1 MREQRGSNC
10 APAADASP
18 TGSSSSSNRSGSA
31 DALGGTPNGSGAA
44 QFLPIRSRVGKRF
57 QAAIPDMLD
66 DDARAAK
73 KRAIQIPKP
82 QFCPDRVF
90 ELGADLDKYLK
101 LARTLRDGATFD
113 TEEQVHTIA
122 LQYLHRFNYNPTDA
136 ACSLYARHSIEMP
149 KTNVATPD
157 VGNARNSSSAEE
169 VSTWLTEFYRCMR
182 LPAIH
187 PDEFTWMESLYEK
200 AQSNPDITPLTEAAV
215 LGRLVA
221 RIASWEEKSIAIATE
236 KVDRADVLA
245 LLHEANDLNF
255 VMPRKETLSSR
266 LRDFDVAFAHL
277 KDAIDRGNRRNQSK
291 VELDEV
297 KPRHR
302 VWLETLY
309 LAATGPKISFSE
321 EEQYKAIVHEAKEL
335 KATISRML
343 SEEKVSLPAMR
354 DITAKIELVPVNFE
368 KEVDLFQKKMLSA
381 QNWLAKARKCIP
393 KRRATRRGGSAEP
406 KKLDLDAIRALVD
419 DAPCDDSAEMF
430 EMQDLLECAD
440 EWAEKVKNAIEG
452 GAEVPL
458 EELKELFEEGN
469 EMPVEMDEQKFL
481 EAEIAAREW
490 CAKATTMLAA
500 RKSLRDLER
509 IAEDAKAI
517 RVKLHPKKQSRWKPQ
532 VERDIHSAIDQA
544 RRWVNEVRDV
554 VGNYSFEKVFSSSA
568 SSNEQTSSSSS
579 RSADASHQIPEKA
592 KKPLDSVGKLLEKA
606 DRLVVNVSSYIDTL
620 KELQTNGSA
629 LREEVKTLLERI
641 GCLSTKD
648 NADTSPSAAA
658 TNESSA
664 SVAAATP
671 IGQGGTDVAST
682 STQASETYG
691 IGDFSYASA
700 VLDRIYALPFFFEEG
715 VALEKVILSEK
726 DWAQRVKDALPP
738 RQSRKKR
745 QSKNQITLTDLEHLL
760 TESKHLHF
768 RFPEEMKTLTK
779 ELEELGIWQIKAR
792 QAIEV
797 PVSDQIAQL
806 MPKLRDYDLL
816 VHQKLQAA
824 KEKTVETTPAD
835 GHGSE
840 AIDGDKAVVKHESN
854 GVSNGDI
861 KANGM
866 EAKESYDNGTAALF
880 SANRELPNTKSEL
893 VSEMKVDLSN
903 GGSMS
908 ERSIAEVVV
917 PLNADAIMSHIRLE
931 SGCMQKQK
939 KSDDESEG
947 AANAKNSD
955 EQDKISLL
963 KPVLAMAETSLDDIS
978 GLEFRDEKV
987 KVLEEIEVPGVDSE
1001 SVSFTDDAVKILE
1014 SWRDQLAQVLDE
1026 GDLLSAIVPE
1036 QKSLTTIVDLLTWLQ
1051 SARSLFYDEMLP
1063 LGELVTRGKELR
1075 EELKSMQSQNEMSA
1089 TTMGVL
1095 VLMLWPIPYLEAQY
1109 TIVQSWSER
1118 VSKCIKDKR
1127 VRVTTFQKLLNEGSN
1142 LLMEPDAFKPIHD
1155 EVKKV
1160 KAWLTKLKKR
1170 IKSLMTKRVDRF
1182 SIGVARSLVEEGE
1195 DLVIDMPVF
1204 DLLKEHVETAS
1215 DWEARVLESGIESG
1229 HARIAN
1235 LVSLLNEYECA
1246 RLLID
1251 LDMHREVLKS
1261 ATERYCICR
1270 QPFDGLMIGCDF
1282 CDDWFHDNCIGMS
1295 KEKVEKVE
1303 NYTCPSCTILQDLST
1318 AMQEVVDEQKTL
1330 WDQSEHVKNYEKQ
1343 HGVLVRKLKREE
1355 KAIERSETLL
1365 LSCNNQMSHL
1375 RARID
1380 DMERNRTQGTLFPPP
1395 KQQAASAQAP
1405 PADTP
1410 SNPPVAHQGSES
1422 KTETLPAVSA
1432 LPAATDTADKVVRN
1446 ALNQAPNPGAL
1457 PPGIT
1462 GAFASLQSVGF
1473 SHLYPNILLPP
1484 PSAARYSNLAPH
1496 PHHTPV
1502 SMLPLPSS
1510 EPSVKAG
1517 GGDAASS
1524 STNTSVSKPH
1534 VAKNGSANM
1543 ERLSALVAAAGGD
1556 VEQQL
1561 TTMKSEYAELMV
1573 QAHDTNESLRLS
1585 KERLEATQT
1594 GLRELKRTHDARERG
1609 LPIAQM
1615 WVQKA
1620 VAALN
1625 ATSTMLRRAQIQ
1637 TGKFVPEAYE
1647 SLLSEITT
1655 ESEELQLDQ
1664 LFPEVAK
1671 YMRLLRLVGWSLVVV
1686 SLLQERPSREFLAT
1700 AIAYAAEHRL
1710 WESKTVNPVK
1720 GVLGRMDAWISK
1732 VHKSMIAKQQPGN
1745 KTQKLTRWK
1754 VFLNEYSKL
1763 PLTCTLV
1770 ESLDAYIAA
1779 AETEASS
1786 SSSSES
1792 ALGAAEN
1799 AAIAAFT
1806 AAATALSTSSS
1817 VTASSSSAAQLRP
1830 PRKRKPYTRKEKP
1843 AGGATAG
1850 RSNAKKSKTSLSVD
1864 EDAQTNGVG
1873 TPPSAPSM
1881 PGEIRATPASEP

>member
-1 MREQRGSNC
+1 MVLLQDEQHTAIFERIIRT
-10 APAADASP
+10 PP
-18 TGSSSSSNRSGSA
+18 PNRSGSA
-31 DALGGTPNGSGAA
+31 DAPGGTPNGT
-44 QFLPIRSRVGKRF
+44 QFVPIRSRVGKRF
-57 QAAIPDMLD
+57 QAVIPDMLD
-66 DDARAAK
+66 DDVRAVK

-82 QFCPDRVF
+82 QFHPDRVL
-90 ELGADLDKYLK
+90 ELGTELDKYLK

-122 LQYLHRFNYNPTDA
+122 LQYLHRFNYNLTDA
-136 ACSLYARHSIEMP
+136 ACSLYARHSIEVP
-149 KTNVATPD
+149 KTSVATPD
-157 VGNARNSSSAEE
+157 VGNARNPSSAEE

-182 LPAIH
+182 LPTVH
-187 PDEFTWMESLYEK
+187 LDEFNWMEALYEK
-200 AQSNPDITPLTEAAV
+200 AQSNPDITTLTEAAV

-221 RIASWEEKSIAIATE
+221 RIASWEEKSIAIAAE

-245 LLHEANDLNF
+245 LLHEADDLNF
-255 VMPRKETLSSR
+255 VVPRKEILSSR
-266 LRDFDVAFAHL
+266 IRKFDVAFAHL
-277 KDAIDRGNRRNQSK
+277 KDAIDRGNRRNQPK
-291 VELDEV
+291 VELDE
-297 KPRHR
+297 
-302 VWLETLY
+302 LETLY
-309 LAATGPKISFSE
+309 MAATDPKISFLE

-393 KRRATRRGGSAEP
+393 KRRATRRGGSVEP

-419 DAPCDDSAEMF
+419 DAPCDDSVEMF

-452 GAEVPL
+452 GAEVSL
-458 EELKELFEEGN
+458 EELKELCEEGN

-500 RKSLRDLER
+500 RKSLKDLER
-509 IAEDAKAI
+509 IAEDAKTI
-517 RVKLHPKKQSRWKPQ
+517 RVKLHPKKQLRWKPQ

-554 VGNYSFEKVFSSSA
+554 VGDYSFEKVFSSSA
-568 SSNEQTSSSSS
+568 SSIEQPSSSSS
-579 RSADASHQIPEKA
+579 RSADASHQIQEKA

-606 DRLVVNVSSYIDTL
+606 NRLVVNVSSYIDTL

-641 GCLSTKD
+641 GRLPAKD
-648 NADTSPSAAA
+648 NFDTTSSA
-658 TNESSA
+658 TVMIESNA
-664 SVAAATP
+664 SVAATTPSDHDAT
-671 IGQGGTDVAST
+671 GVAST
-682 STQASETYG
+682 PTQVSETYD

-700 VLDRIYALPFFFEEG
+700 MLDRVYVLPFFFDEG
-715 VALEKVILSEK
+715 AALEKVILSEK

-745 QSKNQITLTDLEHLL
+745 QAKNQITLADLEKLL
-760 TESKHLHF
+760 VESKDLHF
-768 RFPEEMKTLTK
+768 RFPDEMKTLTK

-792 QAIEV
+792 QAVEA

-816 VHQKLQAA
+816 VYQKLQAA
-824 KEKTVETTPAD
+824 KQKAMETTSVA
-835 GHGSE
+835 
-840 AIDGDKAVVKHESN
+840 GDDTETVDSNKTVVKHECN
-854 GVSNGDI
+854 GVSNGDF
-861 KANGM
+861 KTNGM
-866 EAKESYDNGTAALF
+866 EAIESHDNGAAASLP
-880 SANRELPNTKSEL
+880 ANGDLLVTKSEC
-893 VSEMKVDLSN
+893 VSEVKVNLSN
-903 GGSMS
+903 GGSMP
-908 ERSIAEVVV
+908 ERAIAEVVV

-939 KSDDESEG
+939 KSDEESEG
-947 AANAKNSD
+947 VTNAKNAD
-955 EQDKISLL
+955 EQDKMSLL
-963 KPVLAMAETSLDDIS
+963 EPVLAMAETSLDDINS
-978 GLEFRDEKV
+978 LEFRDEKI
-987 KVLEEIEVPGVDSE
+987 KSLREIEVLGVDSE
-1001 SVSFTDDAVKILE
+1001 SISFTDDAVKVLE

-1063 LGELVTRGKELR
+1063 LGELVTRGKELQ
-1075 EELKSMQSQNEMSA
+1075 EELESIRFQSEMSA
-1089 TTMGVL
+1089 TTVEVL
-1095 VLMLWPIPYLEAQY
+1095 DLMLWPIPYLEAQY
-1109 TIVQSWSER
+1109 TIVQSWSEH
-1118 VSKCIKDKR
+1118 VSRCIKDKH
-1127 VRVTTFQKLLNEGSN
+1127 VRVTTIQKLLDEGSN

-1155 EVKKV
+1155 EVKKA

-1170 IKSLMTKRVDRF
+1170 IKSLMTKRVGRF
-1182 SIGVARSLVEEGE
+1182 SIGVARSLVEECE
-1195 DLVIDMPVF
+1195 DLAIDMPTF

-1215 DWEARVLESGIESG
+1215 DWETRVLESGIESG

-1295 KEKVEKVE
+1295 KEKAEKVE

-1318 AMQEVVDEQKTL
+1318 AMQEVVGEQKTL
-1330 WDQSEHVKNYEKQ
+1330 WDQSEYMKNYEKQ

-1365 LSCNNQMSHL
+1365 LSCSNQMSHL
-1375 RARID
+1375 RTRID
-1380 DMERNRTQGTLFPPP
+1380 DIERNRTQDTLFSPP
-1395 KQQAASAQAP
+1395 KQQTASTQAL
-1405 PADTP
+1405 PAEAP
-1410 SNPPVAHQGSES
+1410 SNPPVAHQESER
-1422 KTETLPAVSA
+1422 KTETHTISA
-1432 LPAATDTADKVVRN
+1432 PSDDADKVVRN
-1446 ALNQAPNPGAL
+1446 VLNQAPNPGAL

-1484 PSAARYSNLAPH
+1484 PSSTRYSNLAPH
-1496 PHHTPV
+1496 PHHTSI
-1502 SMLPLPSS
+1502 SMLSLSHPDPSAK
-1510 EPSVKAG
+1510 PVM
-1517 GGDAASS
+1517 GDAS
-1524 STNTSVSKPH
+1524 STNSSVSKPH
-1534 VAKNGSANM
+1534 VVKNGSANM

-1556 VEQQL
+1556 MDQQL
-1561 TTMKSEYAELMV
+1561 ATMKSEYAELMV

-1594 GLRELKRTHDARERG
+1594 GLRKLKLTHDARERG
-1609 LPIAQM
+1609 LPIAQA
-1615 WVQKA
+1615 WVRKA
-1620 VAALN
+1620 VVALN
-1625 ATSTMLRRAQIQ
+1625 ATSTVLRRAQIQ

-1655 ESEELQLDQ
+1655 ENEELQLDQ
-1664 LFPEVAK
+1664 LFPKVAK

-1710 WESKTVNPVK
+1710 WESKTVSPVK

-1732 VHKSMIAKQQPGN
+1732 VHKSMVAKQQPGN

-1770 ESLDAYIAA
+1770 ESLEVYINA
-1779 AETEASS
+1779 AESEKLPSA
-1786 SSSSES
+1786 SSES
-1792 ALGAAEN
+1792 ALDAAEN

-1806 AAATALSTSSS
+1806 AAATALSTSNN
-1817 VTASSSSAAQLRP
+1817 VAASSTSAAQPRP

-1850 RSNAKKSKTSLSVD
+1850 RSNAKKSKTSASVD

-1873 TPPSAPSM
+1873 TPPSALSI
-1881 PGEIRATPASEP
+1881 PGETRATLALEP